1 MTKTLL
7 SQQLDGD
14 FNKTYESIISQLQDQ
29 HFALVDNFLHDELL
43 EDLSLQLYRLY
54 KTNALKKAAIG
65 KHFDEHIKTEIRG
78 DDIQWITEKSANT
91 TEIRFFEKIKHF
103 VDYLNRT
110 CFMGILHKEFH
121 YAVYPEG
128 RFYKRHLDTFN
139 NDQRRKLSMVLY
151 LNKFWSYE
159 NGGELVIYFQKNAKE
174 QPVSIIPKYGRL
186 VIFESSVL
194 EHEVKPVLNSERLS
208 ITGWLKV
215 K

>member
-1 MTKTLL
+1 MTKALL
-7 SQQLDGD
+7 SQQLNDA

-29 HFALVDNFLHDELL
+29 HFAVIDDFFDDEVL
-43 EDLSLQLYRLY
+43 EDLSLQLFSLY
-54 KTNALKKAAIG
+54 ENDTLTKAAIG

-78 DDIQWITEKSANT
+78 DYIQWIDEKSANT
-91 TEIRFFEKIKHF
+91 TEKRFFENIKHF

-110 CFMGILHKEFH
+110 CFMGILNQEFH
-121 YAVYPEG
+121 YAIYPKG

-151 LNKFWSYE
+151 LNKSWSSK

-174 QPVSIIPKYGRL
+174 ESVSIIPKFGRL
-186 VIFESSVL
+186 VIFESSML
-194 EHEVKPVLNSERLS
+194 EHEVKPVLNGERLS

-215 K
+215 R